1 MKYLKSFKSLNEGIG
16 YEKIDIS
23 DLEGDTYNGYT
34 YYYSNSPI
42 SFDDIKKDTKIVTSL
57 INRAEANDDFGNYI
71 YIVKTKYPLE
81 IKRNDFSFDI
91 DNPLHNIDNPIKYSG
106 SIEKNFITRS
116 TMCHIPTKDITKFK
130 LISGFKKFDNNSP
143 EKLDIIISDET
154 DTFLSSYMTGRILHQ
169 KITPIVE
176 KELSQFKLNKPIKLY
191 KGIEEVQL
199 HYHTPKDNNFE
210 VKDVLPFTYPYFSSW
225 STNFLIA
232 KRFIDDYP
240 STTPYVVEY
249 IAQPDDILVDTRLL
263 PNQYFM
269 SDQREVILKR
279 DKEYSMKI
287 VWKGVL

>member
-1 MKYLKSFKSLNEGIG
+1 MKYLKSFKSLNEEIG

-57 INRAEANDDFGNYI
+57 INRAEANDDIGNYI

-81 IKRNDFSFDI
+81 IKRDDFSFDI

-106 SIEKNFITRS
+106 SIENNFITHS
-116 TMCHIPTKDITKFK
+116 KMCHILTKDITKFK
-130 LISGFKKFDNNSP
+130 LIGGFKKFDNNSP

-154 DTFLSSYMTGRILHQ
+154 DAFLSSYMTGRILHQ

-249 IAQPDDILVDTRLL
+249 IAQPNDILVDTRLL

-269 SDQREVILKR
+269 SEQREVILKK
-279 DKEYSMKI
+279 DKEYSIKI
-287 VWKGVL
+287 VWKGDI